1 MALVSSLAS
10 PDLGEP
16 QFLGVENWAVN
27 VSLGGCRVM
36 SWLIGVICNKGEGPD
51 WMSSCSSASGE

>member
-10 PDLGEP
+10 PDPGEP

-27 VSLGGCRVM
+27 VSLGGLPCDVLAY
-36 SWLIGVICNKGEGPD
+36 WCHL
-51 WMSSCSSASGE
+51 